1 MLGFSSISE
10 TAIGQLPEPFRH
22 SNIFVTGVSATL
34 SLTSVIV
41 WGKLIPSV
49 TTTYS
54 DITPG
59 VSQTYTNITTG
70 ASQTYTNI
78 TTGASQTYTNVAVE
92 ASQTWTEEKR

>member
-41 WGKLIPSV
+41 W
-49 TTTYS
+49 
-54 DITPG
+54 DIVVPVLQQRIQILHPG
-59 VSQTYTNITTG
+59 CHKRIQT
-70 ASQTYTNI
+70 
-78 TTGASQTYTNVAVE
+78 
-92 ASQTWTEEKR
+92 

>member
-1 MLGFSSISE
+1 M
-10 TAIGQLPEPFRH
+10 
-22 SNIFVTGVSATL
+22 
-34 SLTSVIV
+34 V

-78 TTGASQTYTNVAVE
+78 TTGASQQRI
-92 ASQTWTEEKR
+92 QTWQLKPRRHGQKKRGRHGINIYR

>member
-1 MLGFSSISE
+1 MLGFNSISE

-41 WGKLIPSV
+41 WGELIPSV

-59 VSQTYTNITTG
+59 VSQTYTDITPG
-70 ASQTYTNI
+70 VSQI
-78 TTGASQTYTNVAVE
+78 WVE
-92 ASQTWTEEKR
+92 ETR